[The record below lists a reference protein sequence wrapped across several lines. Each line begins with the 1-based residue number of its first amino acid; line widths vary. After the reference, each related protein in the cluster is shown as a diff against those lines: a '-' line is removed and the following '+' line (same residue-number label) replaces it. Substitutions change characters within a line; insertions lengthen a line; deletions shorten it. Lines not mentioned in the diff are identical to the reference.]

1 MYFMQKGITI
11 FRWKIFVSQYEKFRR
26 ANRMCLRK
34 FRVSKNFMPKRG
46 ISRFSIKKIVVSQY
60 RKYFVGEPFFVSET
74 FWYRKNLWIRGGRGG
89 GSITIFRQKNVC
101 LTVSKNLVGETFS
114 VSLISG
120 IERFYASEIYLTILC
135 RNFFCLSAEKFRR
148 GTFLICVSEKI
159 WYRKK
164 LWIRGGGGKGG
175 GSITIFSRKF
185 CLTIPKNLVRE
196 SYCFW
201 EIFWFRNVL
210 CMKRGVSRFSVQNF
224 WSHSAKIFRG
234 HPFNVPENLG
244 YRKILCITGGIT
256 FFRRIMMV
264 SQSRKSSRTSP
275 QNFRKLGYRKILCII
290 VSQFSVENIS
300 SHGAEKFP
308 RGNLQCVF
316 H

>member
-46 ISRFSIKKIVVSQY
+46 ISRFSIKKNCCLTVPKILRRGTLLCFRNFLVSKKLMDK
-60 RKYFVGEPFFVSET
+60 RGE
-74 FWYRKNLWIRGGRGG
+74 GRREYHDFP
-89 GSITIFRQKNVC
+89 SKNVC

-148 GTFLICVSEKI
+148 GTFLICVSEKNLVS
-159 WYRKK
+159 KK
-164 LWIRGGGGKGG
+164 IMDKRGGEGG

-300 SHGAEKFP
+300 SQGAEKFR

>member
-1 MYFMQKGITI
+1 MP
-11 FRWKIFVSQYEKFRR
+11 
-26 ANRMCLRK
+26 
-34 FRVSKNFMPKRG
+34 KNF
-46 ISRFSIKKIVVSQY
+46 
-60 RKYFVGEPFFVSET
+60 
-74 FWYRKNLWIRGGRGG
+74 
-89 GSITIFRQKNVC
+89 
-101 LTVSKNLVGETFS
+101 VGETFS

-148 GTFLICVSEKI
+148 GTFLICVSETI

-164 LWIRGGGGKGG
+164 IMDKRGGGGEK
-175 GSITIFSRKF
+175 
-185 CLTIPKNLVRE
+185 
-196 SYCFW
+196 
-201 EIFWFRNVL
+201 
-210 CMKRGVSRFSVQNF
+210 GVSRFSVENF

-264 SQSRKSSRTSP
+264 SQCRKISRTSP

-290 VSQFSVENIS
+290 VSQFSVENIL
-300 SHGAEKFP
+300 SHGAEKFR